1 MTTTI
6 VYATKSTF
14 KRHELEE
21 WTASGKLLDG
31 RTVAD
36 HVEFDVR
43 AIEVK
48 EVLDVDLEEIV
59 QMEVRRAYEQLRV
72 PCIVEHAGLVFA
84 HRADK
89 NYPGG
94 LTKPMWNA
102 LGENFIDETAAA
114 GKRATARAVIGYCDG
129 SSVRTFSG
137 ETDGVIA
144 DVPRGSRD
152 FYWDTIFIPDVPD
165 GAAAG
170 MTYAEIVD
178 APEYGLRY
186 KVCELS
192 QSFKAMQEFLAYRLS
207 HQPELWKSR
216 YA

>member
-6 VYATKSTF
+6 VYATKSPF
-14 KRHELEE
+14 KRHELDE
-21 WTASGKLLDG
+21 WKASGTLLDG
-31 RTVAD
+31 RNVAD
-36 HVEFDVR
+36 LIEFDVR

-48 EVLDVDLEEIV
+48 EVLDVDLEVIV
-59 QMEVRRAYEQLRV
+59 RMEVRQAYEQLRV

-84 HRADK
+84 HRADM

-102 LGENFIDETAAA
+102 LGDSFIEETAAA
-114 GKRATARAVIGYCDG
+114 GKRATARAVIAYCDG
-129 SSVRTFSG
+129 SSVHTFIG
-137 ETDGVIA
+137 ETAGVIA
-144 DVPRGSRD
+144 DSPRGSRD

-165 GAAAG
+165 GNVAG

-178 APEYGLRY
+178 QPGYGLRY

-192 QSFKAMQEFLAYRLS
+192 QSFKAMQAFLAHRMS
-207 HQPELWKSR
+207 HDPTLWTSR